1 MFILIIPSHL
11 DFELSNGNA
20 RWERLARVFMK
31 FIDKF
36 IRTVEI
42 ALRRSPFHGEAE
54 DMDIKQNT
62 PPDDHDAEM
71 YEVAQ
76 EHENEFSGVGAQ
88 GSDGKN
94 QTKKAGTGS

>member
-1 MFILIIPSHL
+1 MS
-11 DFELSNGNA
+11 
-20 RWERLARVFMK
+20 MK

-42 ALRRSPFHGEAE
+42 ALRKSSSSRDRQAD

-71 YEVAQ
+71 YEVAH
-76 EHENEFSGVGAQ
+76 EHENEFSGVGAA
-88 GSDGKN
+88 GSETGGDGKT
-94 QTKKAGTGS
+94 QTKKVGTRS